1 MKVNTDLKA
10 GGYVVQAQDQAER
23 FFQKTDQFL
32 NEAGQQLSQ
41 AASTTANKLGR
52 VWNCAFQA

>member
-1 MKVNTDLKA
+1 MKVETDLKA
-10 GGYVVQAQDQAER
+10 GGYVMQAQDQAEH

-41 AASTTANKLGR
+41 AASNTANKLGR